1 MQTADRVA
9 LVLLAIAWSSGF
21 LFIRIAVPAFG
32 PLALVD
38 LRVLIAGVVLLLW
51 CAVRGEIPPFWRRW
65 REYLL
70 LGALN
75 VALPFTLIAWAAL
88 TIPASLGSIVMSTVP
103 LFTAPIAAVQL
114 NERVSRRQAAGLLV
128 GFIGVG
134 ILVGLRPLPMTP
146 AFAAAVAALLGASAL
161 YALGGVYTA
170 RWFTGASPVESTI
183 GQQLGAFVLLLPFAL
198 ASPPASW
205 PPRSAIG
212 ALLIVSLFSSVLGYL
227 LFFRL
232 ISSVGAT
239 KTATVSYLI
248 PLFGSLW
255 GVLVLQ
261 ERIGWETL
269 AGMIVILFGVV
280 LATGMRLSVHLPRRS
295 TSNGKSKVGSRTSG
309 SCELVSR
316 EESS

>member
-9 LVLLAIAWSSGF
+9 LLLLGVLWGGGF

-51 CAVRGEIPPFWRRW
+51 VITRGGLPPFWRRW
-65 REYLL
+65 REYLV

-88 TIPASLGSIVMSTVP
+88 TISASLGSILMATVP
-103 LFTAPIAAVQL
+103 LFTAPIAAIQL
-114 NERVSRRQAAGLLV
+114 NERVSGRQAAGLIV

-134 ILVGLRPLPMTP
+134 ILVGLRPLPLTP
-146 AFAAAVAALLGASAL
+146 AFASAVGALLGAAAF

-170 RWFTGASPVESTI
+170 RRFTGASPVESTI
-183 GQQLGAFVLLLPFAL
+183 GQQFSAFILLLPFAL
-198 ASPPASW
+198 VMPPRAW
-205 PPRSAIG
+205 PPLSAVV
-212 ALLIVSLFSSVLGYL
+212 ALLILAVFSSVLAYL

-248 PLFGSLW
+248 PLFGTLW
-255 GVLVLQ
+255 GMAVAQ
-261 ERIGWETL
+261 ERVGLETV
-269 AGMIVILFGVV
+269 AGMLVILFGVV
-280 LATGMRLSVHLPRRS
+280 LATGRQFSLPRRRFA
-295 TSNGKSKVGSRTSG
+295 T
-309 SCELVSR
+309 
-316 EESS
+316 

>member
-9 LVLLAIAWSSGF
+9 LVLLGALWGGGF
-21 LFIRIAVPAFG
+21 LLVRIAVPAFG

-38 LRVLIAGVVLLLW
+38 LRVLIAGMILLLW
-51 CAVRGEIPPFWRRW
+51 AAARRGVPPFWRRW
-65 REYLL
+65 REYLV

-88 TIPASLGSIVMSTVP
+88 SVPTALGSILMATVP

-114 NERVSRRQAAGLLV
+114 KERVSARQAAGLTV

-134 ILVGLRPLPMTP
+134 ILVGLSPLPLTP
-146 AFAAAVAALLGASAL
+146 GFAMAVVALLGAALL

-183 GQQLGAFVLLLPFAL
+183 GQQFAAFVLILPFAL
-198 ASPPASW
+198 AAPPPAR
-205 PPRSAIG
+205 PPLSAVV
-212 ALLIVSLFSSVLGYL
+212 ALLILALFSSVLAYL

-239 KTATVSYLI
+239 RTATVSYLI
-248 PLFGSLW
+248 PFFGAIW
-255 GVLVLQ
+255 GAVVLQ
-261 ERIGWETL
+261 ERVGLETV
-269 AGMIVILFGVV
+269 AGMLVILSGVV
-280 LATGMRLSVHLPRRS
+280 LTTGTRLSLPRRRLP
-295 TSNGKSKVGSRTSG
+295 T
-309 SCELVSR
+309 
-316 EESS
+316 